1 MLTDLQSEFFS
12 RASHTLPGAKCT
24 SCDKSVLTA
33 IEGDGRCG
41 QCYVEERPAM
51 AACDEH
57 VPVEHKIGIQSLA
70 ETVDKLAGGLVV
82 TARSVSLRAMKLADD
97 HLKKA
102 QERTKA
108 GGDIDVECEIIEQL
122 LLLAE
127 RADIIATKASV

>member
-1 MLTDLQSEFFS
+1 M
-12 RASHTLPGAKCT
+12 PGAKCT

-57 VPVEHKIGIQSLA
+57 VPAEHKIGHSSPPA
-70 ETVDKLAGGLVV
+70 EANTKLSAALGTL
-82 TARSVSLRAMKLADD
+82 ARSVAVRAMKLADD
-97 HLKKA
+97 HLKA
-102 QERTKA
+102 VQEQGEFDGVVVA
-108 GGDIDVECEIIEQL
+108 EL
-122 LLLAE
+122 LALAE